1 MAFDPRTIL
10 TINVALAL
18 AAALYLLLEWRS
30 ARERALVYWS
40 AGFLLVVIGSSLS
53 LLRSYGFYF
62 VGVWFANGLL
72 VLAHAC
78 FMLGVARFVNHA
90 PSRLWWLLV
99 PAWCAL
105 LPFSEWVLSSR
116 LYMVVNSL
124 FVGTLAI
131 YAGQLLKLEPGAAS
145 VGTRQLHYVLL
156 AHGLFYLVKAVYA
169 LVPGTLLDLSLYQGL
184 MIRVSLIEGVMA
196 ILLIALSMTG
206 TVRYRRERQ
215 ITRLAERDP
224 LTSLYNRR
232 GFQARAP
239 FLLADAHPS
248 RPGALLLIDI
258 DNFKLMN
265 DMHGH
270 AAGDHMLVSLSDLTR
285 QLLPG
290 DALKA
295 RLGGDEFALLLKDTS
310 ASAIQALSDELRRAF
325 NTLAADAYATP
336 KPVTLSL
343 GATLIDT
350 PTQDLSSLLGQGD
363 QALYEAKRDG
373 RDQLKILSHA

>member
-1 MAFDPRTIL
+1 
-10 TINVALAL
+10 
-18 AAALYLLLEWRS
+18 
-30 ARERALVYWS
+30 
-40 AGFLLVVIGSSLS
+40 
-53 LLRSYGFYF
+53 
-62 VGVWFANGLL
+62 
-72 VLAHAC
+72 
-78 FMLGVARFVNHA
+78 
-90 PSRLWWLLV
+90 
-99 PAWCAL
+99 
-105 LPFSEWVLSSR
+105 
-116 LYMVVNSL
+116 
-124 FVGTLAI
+124 
-131 YAGQLLKLEPGAAS
+131 
-145 VGTRQLHYVLL
+145 
-156 AHGLFYLVKAVYA
+156 
-169 LVPGTLLDLSLYQGL
+169 
-184 MIRVSLIEGVMA
+184 
-196 ILLIALSMTG
+196 
-206 TVRYRRERQ
+206 
-215 ITRLAERDP
+215 
-224 LTSLYNRR
+224 
-232 GFQARAP
+232 
-239 FLLADAHPS
+239 AHPS